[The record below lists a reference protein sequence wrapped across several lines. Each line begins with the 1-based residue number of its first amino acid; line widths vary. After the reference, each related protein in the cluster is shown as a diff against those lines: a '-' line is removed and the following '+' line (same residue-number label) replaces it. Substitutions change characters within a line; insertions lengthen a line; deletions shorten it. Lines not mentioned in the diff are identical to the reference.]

1 MSKGEAD
8 TPNQH
13 KISMAAHQNGT
24 STDNNDDHASSST
37 DNNNLYMTSA
47 SNVDGLNAGA
57 KFVLESK
64 GTTLLYMPQVLHCQ
78 LELHSC
84 FELCCNLAACS
95 ELGPLESLLSR
106 NSRKCI
112 HSRTAC

>member
-1 MSKGEAD
+1 MSKGEVD

-13 KISMAAHQNGT
+13 KISMPAHENGT
-24 STDNNDDHASSST
+24 AMNNNGDHASSRT

-47 SNVDGLNAGA
+47 SKVDALDAGA

-64 GTTLLYMPQVLHCQ
+64 GSTLLHMPQVLHC

-84 FELCCNLAACS
+84 FELCCNLAAC
-95 ELGPLESLLSR
+95 
-106 NSRKCI
+106 
-112 HSRTAC
+112 